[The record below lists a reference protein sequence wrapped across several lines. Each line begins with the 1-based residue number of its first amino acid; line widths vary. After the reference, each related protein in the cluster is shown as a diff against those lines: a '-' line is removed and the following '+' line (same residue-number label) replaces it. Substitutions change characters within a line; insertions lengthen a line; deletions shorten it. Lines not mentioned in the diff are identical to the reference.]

1 MLNAA
6 LAEAFRPHHDNKL
19 VAEGLAKIGDNF
31 QSVAHFGPMSCVAF
45 DEIIDPDERKLRAR
59 DAFERVSNLLL
70 QLAGV

>member
-31 QSVAHFGPMSCVAF
+31 QSVAHFGPMSCADF
-45 DEIIDPDERKLRAR
+45 EEITDRDERELRAR
-59 DAFERVSNLLL
+59 DAFERVNDLLL
-70 QLAGV
+70 KLTGV